1 MSECELLLL
10 SYDVHV
16 GRAIATLIMSRIDAT
31 PAAAAN
37 KPVTQCPIERMEE
50 HPSCNYLLLLLL
62 LRHWQHPAYN
72 GRQRAELSHFPPLP
86 NDAMTTETD
95 VNTTKKQNRWNR
107 MLLFS
112 LAFALLSHIIFFPI
126 YLLQMWHRQYAS
138 FSFVYDVCWW
148 DLLLSYF
155 FFISLFPVP
164 TYGME
169 SNDLF
174 FTRSIYR

>member
-72 GRQRAELSHFPPLP
+72 GRQRAELSDFPPLP

-126 YLLQMWHRQYAS
+126 YLLQM
-138 FSFVYDVCWW
+138 
-148 DLLLSYF
+148 
-155 FFISLFPVP
+155 
-164 TYGME
+164 
-169 SNDLF
+169 
-174 FTRSIYR
+174 